1 MVTSYPPGVKENAG
15 IFSHNNT
22 WINLGW
28 CLLGDGDRALEYYLS
43 ICPSAKQDQI
53 ETYRGEPYVYA
64 QMIAGKD
71 APCFGEAK
79 NNWLTGT
86 AAWTFVTVSQ
96 GLLGIKPDYAGLRI
110 DPCIPKAWPG
120 FTATRQFRGNTYQ
133 IDVKNPD
140 GVSKG
145 VKRLRLDGMEIDP
158 AAPIPF
164 VEDGKTHAVE
174 VVLG

>member
-1 MVTSYPPGVKENAG
+1 
-15 IFSHNNT
+15 
-22 WINLGW
+22 
-28 CLLGDGDRALEYYLS
+28 
-43 ICPSAKQDQI
+43 
-53 ETYRGEPYVYA
+53 
-64 QMIAGKD
+64 MIAGKD

-120 FTATRQFRGNTYQ
+120 FTATRQFRGNTYR
-133 IDVKNPD
+133 IEVKNPAS
-140 GVSKG
+140 VSKG
-145 VKRLRLDGMEIDP
+145 VKSMRLDGLAIDP

-164 VEDGKTHAVE
+164 VEDGKVHVVE